1 MKQERSPNFT
11 VVAFILAAGMALSG
25 YLLSFTIYRS
35 QVANDVV
42 SVKGLAEKEVKADW
56 AQLFFTLV
64 NAEQARV

>member
-11 VVAFILAAGMALSG
+11 IVAFILAAGMALSG

-56 AQLFFTLV
+56 AQV
-64 NAEQARV
+64 KANV